1 MKAVFEFN
9 LPKEQADFDV
19 VSRAQ
24 DWYELIRDFDDWLR
38 NKIHYA
44 TTDTVS
50 IDAEGDIGEVS
61 EIEIGTDELAAIR
74 YNLHRNMEDMH
85 LRFK

>member
-50 IDAEGDIGEVS
+50 IDAVGDNEEVS
-61 EIEIGTDELAAIR
+61 EIEIGVDELAAIR
-74 YNLHRNMEDMH
+74 YNLYRNMEDMH

>member
-9 LPKEQADFDV
+9 LPKEQVDFDV

-38 NKIHYA
+38 SKIHYA

-50 IDAEGDIGEVS
+50 IDAVSDNEEVS
-61 EIEIGTDELAAIR
+61 EIEIGVDELAAIR
-74 YNLHRNMEDMH
+74 YNLYRNMEDMH